1 MRLKTSAVLGMVA
14 AGSLLLAACG
24 SSTDTTASSATS
36 AAEAATSAAASATTS
51 AGSMASSMA
60 SSAAAPGGA
69 AAGGKVGVILP
80 DTTTSVRWETQ
91 DRPALQAAFE
101 AAGVEYDI
109 QNANGDK
116 AAMATI
122 ADQMV
127 ANGATVL
134 AIVNLD
140 ADSGAAIQAKAAS
153 QGVQTIDYDRLTL
166 GGSADYYV
174 SFDNTEVGKLQ
185 GQGLADCLGEGDKN
199 IIYLNGDPG
208 DSNAALYK
216 AGAHSVLDPMTNY
229 KVVGEADTPKW
240 DAVQGKTLYE
250 GMFTAAT
257 QGGATVDGVV
267 AANDGLASAVISTF
281 AANGVIPVT
290 GQDATTAG
298 LQAVLKGD
306 QCMTVLKATSKEA
319 GALADVA
326 IALANGETPKTT
338 GTVRDDVANRDVAS
352 ILETP
357 ETITKDN
364 VKDAVDAGAVTAAD
378 LCTGEYAALC
388 TAAGIS

>member
-1 MRLKTSAVLGMVA
+1 
-14 AGSLLLAACG
+14 
-24 SSTDTTASSATS
+24 
-36 AAEAATSAAASATTS
+36 
-51 AGSMASSMA
+51 
-60 SSAAAPGGA
+60 
-69 AAGGKVGVILP
+69 VGVILP

-91 DRPALQAAFE
+91 DRPALEAAFK
-101 AAGVEYDI
+101 AAGVDYDI

-140 ADSGAAIQAKAAS
+140 ADSGAAIQQKAKA

-185 GQGLADCLGEGDKN
+185 GQGLADCLGGGDKN
-199 IIYLNGDPG
+199 IIFLNGDPA
-208 DSNAALYK
+208 DSNAALFK
-216 AGAHSVLDPMTNY
+216 AGAHSVLDPMTNF
-229 KVVGEADTPKW
+229 KQVGEADTPKW

-257 QGGATVDGVV
+257 QGGGTVDGVV
-267 AANDGLASAVISTF
+267 AANDGLAGAVISTF
-281 AANGVIPVT
+281 PANGVIPVT
-290 GQDATTAG
+290 GQDATKAG
-298 LQAVLKGD
+298 LQAILKGD
-306 QCMTVLKATSKEA
+306 QCMTVLKATNKEA
-319 GALADVA
+319 GALSKVA
-326 IALANGETPKTT
+326 IALANGETPETT
-338 GTVRDDVANRDVAS
+338 GTVKDTVGGRDVAS

-357 ETITKDN
+357 ETITKAN
-364 VKDAVDAGAVTAAD
+364 VKDAVDAGAVSAAD